1 MFHFLR
7 SFIVSIIITSPVTLS
22 LLEQSMFGGRKG
34 RRLYFLRVFNEGE
47 IPGWRAGDK
56 RSHWSGNSGVVQGCK
71 PKCLLWGRGGGGV

>member
-1 MFHFLR
+1 
-7 SFIVSIIITSPVTLS
+7 
-22 LLEQSMFGGRKG
+22 MFGGRKG

-71 PKCLLWGRGGGGV
+71 PKCLLWGRGGVGV